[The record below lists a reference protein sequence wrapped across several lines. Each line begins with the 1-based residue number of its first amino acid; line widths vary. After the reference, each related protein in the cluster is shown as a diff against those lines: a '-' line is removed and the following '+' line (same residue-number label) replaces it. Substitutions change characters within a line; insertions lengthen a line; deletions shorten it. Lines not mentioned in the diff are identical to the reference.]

1 MAGFAELLAA
11 PAEAEYW
18 KAWYPQV
25 PYTGALEQQRELVRL
40 RDMEEQNLRNMEM
53 GKTSQG
59 SEAQQNQYARN
70 AVPTM
75 GAEGVAQAAPMQA
88 TAPGAVQMPEL
99 DQPVKMGIMDQL
111 GPIQVIGGVPA
122 DRPALS
128 MPPYFPPGVPPQ
140 ELGWKP
146 QVAGPAGAQPPVP
159 GGGMSPLPALSMPPY
174 FPPSVA
180 PQEPPAGLQRAP
192 QAPAAPMAPPPTPQ
206 GGEPQQRVII
216 EQGDPVS
223 KWKGWLEN
231 LRRPEVM
238 GPLQTFFT
246 ALSAPLAPWE
256 TPGSRIGRASMMMQ
270 MHQEMMQQ
278 NVLDRPREE
287 AMKDLELE
295 GKQGEVAKNK
305 ALGRKATVEA
315 DIAEA
320 TKDPVIRKA
329 SEDLENAIRTGKVK
343 DQELALRTLEVEL
356 KKMFGEREAQA
367 ALDNIKSQI
376 ETRAGQLKVAQQN
389 ANTMAERNDIA
400 RQVADQKGKKLSE
413 MSDAEALNQIN
424 MLTQMFRLPRGGG
437 EVSAAQESGADF
449 LTWYKERGGDTD
461 DYVATIRKLQAK
473 GYDIKFGTSQ
483 NSQIGTGMSGVPPKK
498 PSYTLDAQ
506 GNLK

>member
-59 SEAQQNQYARN
+59 SEEQQNQYARN

-75 GAEGVAQAAPMQA
+75 GEGGVAQAAPMQA
-88 TAPGAVQMPEL
+88 TAPGAVQMPGL
-99 DQPVKMGIMDQL
+99 DQPAKMGLMEQL
-111 GPIQVIGGVPA
+111 GPIPVIGGVQA
-122 DRPALS
+122 DLPALS
-128 MPPYFPPGVPPQ
+128 MPPYYPPGVAPQ
-140 ELGWKP
+140 ELGWTP
-146 QVAGPAGAQPPVP
+146 QQAGPAGAQPPVP
-159 GGGMSPLPALSMPPY
+159 GGGMSPLPAFSMPPY

-180 PQEPPAGLQRAP
+180 PQEPPTGMQQAP
-192 QAPAAPMAPPPTPQ
+192 QAPATPMAPPLTPQ

-216 EQGDPVS
+216 EPGDPVS
-223 KWKGWLEN
+223 KWKGVLEN
-231 LRRPEVM
+231 LRRPEVI

-256 TPGSRIGRASMMMQ
+256 TQGSRLGRAAMMMQ
-270 MHQEMMQQ
+270 MHKEMMQQ
-278 NVLDRPREE
+278 NMLDRPREE

-295 GKQGEVAKNK
+295 GKQAGVVKDK
-305 ALGRKATVEA
+305 ALGRKATTEA

-320 TKDPVIRKA
+320 TKDPVIKKA
-329 SEDLENAIRTGKVK
+329 TEDLQNAIRTGKVK
-343 DQELALRTLEVEL
+343 DQELALKTLEVEL
-356 KKMFGEREAQA
+356 KKKYGDKEAQA

-376 ETRAGQLKVAQQN
+376 DWRTGSLKIQQQN
-389 ANTMAERNDIA
+389 ADTNAERARIA
-400 RQVADQKGKKLSE
+400 EKALTTKGKKLSE
-413 MSDAEALNQIN
+413 MTDSEALNHIN
-424 MLTQMFRLPRGGG
+424 DLARHFRLPRGGG
-437 EVSAAQESGADF
+437 TLSAAQTEGSSF
-449 LTWYKERGGDTD
+449 LAWLKEMDVD
-461 DYVATIRKLQAK
+461 VEDYLATVRKLKAK
-473 GYDIKFGTSQ
+473 GYDIQLTTSET
-483 NSQIGTGMSGVPPKK
+483 SQIGTGLASPPAKK